1 MYFYWGLQK
10 ENGNIPK
17 FHTGY
22 GKIDLKSRENL
33 KENRYSQH
41 EVLQGKHS

>member
-22 GKIDLKSRENL
+22 GKIDLKSRENIL
-33 KENRYSQH
+33 KKIDILNMR
-41 EVLQGKHS
+41 VLQHS